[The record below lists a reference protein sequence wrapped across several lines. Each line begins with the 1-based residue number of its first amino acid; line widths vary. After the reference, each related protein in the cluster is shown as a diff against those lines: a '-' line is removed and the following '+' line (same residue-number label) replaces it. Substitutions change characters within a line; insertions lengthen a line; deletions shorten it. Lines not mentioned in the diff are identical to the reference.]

1 MELSDDAANK
11 CRELHVLLSSTPT
24 PQTWKT
30 ARELITAGEDIE
42 WRGDSRE
49 TLLHLVPTCA
59 RSSSSVDY
67 LIPVIY
73 QLADAGID
81 VGAVD
86 VDGNTPLHVSVL
98 CEAGHRMA
106 IALSRIGVVADIRNN
121 AGKTAADLA
130 LQLGQQSVVA
140 VLNAAASGLWNA
152 VMDGDQ
158 ETARKL
164 VESLWFSVDLR
175 RNGTS
180 LLTEART
187 EDGVPDNLIR
197 TVNARSQYIR
207 LMHAAL
213 AGNVDAVR
221 LQLQYFDSRDLEQ
234 QLQDHQYHLDDGTV
248 TEWPLLAQVLQL
260 RLTDVARVLIKQAN
274 FDVNAIILVDGGRK
288 VPLFQ
293 WAVHLVVQIDVTIFE
308 LILERADVSLIVG
321 PAEFI
326 YELWERRY
334 PALLFDRLAARDP
347 SLVSLRDGQGRTLRD
362 RVLLDAIQYGA
373 VDVVRI
379 SVLYVDEFVLHL
391 VKTGEVSSL
400 ERLVMAGYEH
410 INVVDRQGK
419 SAMQLAADAELSSV
433 VEFLDKLPQFQVSF
447 KYDSLRMLF
456 VEMTITKTGFDESS

>member
-1 MELSDDAANK
+1 MELSDDAAKK
-11 CRELHVLLSSTPT
+11 CHELHVLLSSTPT
-24 PQTWKT
+24 PQTRKT
-30 ARELITAGEDIE
+30 ASELITAGEDIK

-59 RSSSSVDY
+59 RSTSSVDY
-67 LIPVIY
+67 LIPVVY

-81 VGAVD
+81 VSAVD
-86 VDGNTPLHVSVL
+86 VDGNTALHVSVL
-98 CEAGHRMA
+98 CDSGHRMA
-106 IALSRIGVVADIRNN
+106 IALSRIGVVADVRNN

-130 LQLGQQSVVA
+130 LQLGQHSVVA

-152 VMDGDQ
+152 VIDGDQ

-175 RNGTS
+175 RDGTS
-180 LLTEART
+180 LLTAART
-187 EDGVPDNLIR
+187 EHRVPDNLIR
-197 TVNARSQYIR
+197 TVNERSQYIR

-213 AGNVDAVR
+213 SGNVDAVR
-221 LQLQYFDSRDLEQ
+221 LQLQYFDSRVLER
-234 QLQDHQYHLDDGTV
+234 QLRDHQYRLDDGTV

-274 FDVNAIILVDGGRK
+274 FDVNAMILVDGGRK

-293 WAVHLVVQIDVTIFE
+293 WAVNLIVQIDVTIFE

-334 PALLFDRLAARDP
+334 PALLFDRLAARDL

-362 RVLLDAIQYGA
+362 RVLLDSVQYGSI
-373 VDVVRI
+373 DVVKI

-391 VKTGEVSSL
+391 VKTGKVSSL

-410 INVVDRQGK
+410 INVVDRQGR
-419 SAMQLAADAELSSV
+419 SAMQLAADAKLSSV
-433 VEFLDKLPQFQVSF
+433 VDFLEKLPQFQVSF
-447 KYDSLRMLF
+447 KYDFLMFF